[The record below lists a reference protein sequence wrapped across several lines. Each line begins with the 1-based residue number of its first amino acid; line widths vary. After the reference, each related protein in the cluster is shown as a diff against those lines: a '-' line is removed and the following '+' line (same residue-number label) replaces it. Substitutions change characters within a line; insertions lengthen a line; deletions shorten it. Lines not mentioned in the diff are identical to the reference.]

1 MAQLIVRPASDVSLS
16 SNNTYS
22 SGTSAYRLIN
32 EATSDDATTYVVT
45 STTGNMFIVL
55 CGGVDTSKIKTINSL
70 TVYVRGTS
78 LNGASI
84 SFGFN
89 APSSAGSSA
98 SISTSY
104 ATFSYKM
111 TVNQTPANFNLSNI
125 QLYVNANSITV
136 ADKISGSVS
145 ITQMYVVID
154 YVEKTVTAY
163 IKIDGAWKAAS
174 AVYIKIDGVWK
185 TVASIYDKISDVWHT
200 G

>member
-1 MAQLIVRPASDVSLS
+1 MAQLIIRPISDYSLS
-16 SNNTYS
+16 GNNMYS
-22 SGTSAYRLIN
+22 SGTSAYPLIN
-32 EATSDDATTYVVT
+32 EATSDDATTYVMT

-70 TVYVRGTS
+70 TVYVRGAS
-78 LNGASI
+78 LNGATI
-84 SFGFN
+84 RFGFN

-136 ADKISGSVS
+136 AEKLGGNVS

-154 YVEKTVTAY
+154 YTEKTITAY
-163 IKIDGAWKAAS
+163 VKIGGAWKLASNVYVKIDGTWRTDAS
-174 AVYIKIDGVWK
+174 
-185 TVASIYDKISDVWHT
+185 SYD
-200 G
+200 